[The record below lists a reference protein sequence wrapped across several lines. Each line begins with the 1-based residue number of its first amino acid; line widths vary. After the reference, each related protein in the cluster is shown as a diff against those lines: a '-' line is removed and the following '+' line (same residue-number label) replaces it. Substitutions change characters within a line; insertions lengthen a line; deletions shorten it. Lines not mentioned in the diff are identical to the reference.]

1 MEGGDSHNYTS
12 PSAPPLWAMKSKL
25 TTYICCILRSGLPRR
40 SYDSRFGFEAWQP
53 LQYIV
58 KFLLLA
64 DNMDEGAIQIE
75 KCVIWKCYCSL
86 KQNSSFDSQQFTF
99 KLTQCCLIT
108 GDLPLGFHF
117 IPFHRQFNDIIFYI
131 SDKLDSVR
139 DHFESCIW

>member
-1 MEGGDSHNYTS
+1 MRKQY
-12 PSAPPLWAMKSKL
+12 K
-25 TTYICCILRSGLPRR
+25 LRSV
-40 SYDSRFGFEAWQP
+40 SFE
-53 LQYIV
+53 
-58 KFLLLA
+58 
-64 DNMDEGAIQIE
+64 N
-75 KCVIWKCYCSL
+75 VIAQNSKL

-139 DHFESCIW
+139 DHFESCIR